1 MSKSIWVL
9 LKLGANIPTDIY
21 WRPRSY
27 ATNKKHRHFWK
38 SLPQITWGI
47 TMRERNGS
55 CTLLTFALWTAFF
68 CNSAA
73 LWSDDSHF
81 YVFWSAMVNKLG
93 ERKTPTKKK
102 LICSIACPTMFNRNI
117 FYVYNIDL
125 LETSVCF
132 SPPHDSKTSRT
143 FQEVWFLA
151 QFDQVFF
158 PQKKQPTIWC
168 CGRLPRIVS
177 LWCCSEGE
185 CSQEPRASG
194 SNWSP
199 KKEDPVDSPWQNMA
213 KPKAKQP

>member
-1 MSKSIWVL
+1 MDLVL
-9 LKLGANIPTDIY
+9 YWPLLCEQHSSATLRRFDQMIPTFTCFG
-21 WRPRSY
+21 RPWWI
-27 ATNKKHRHFWK
+27 NWVNGKPPPKK
-38 SLPQITWGI
+38 T
-47 TMRERNGS
+47 
-55 CTLLTFALWTAFF
+55 
-68 CNSAA
+68 
-73 LWSDDSHF
+73 
-81 YVFWSAMVNKLG
+81 
-93 ERKTPTKKK
+93 

-158 PQKKQPTIWC
+158 PKKKQPTIWC

-213 KPKAKQP
+213 KHGKTQGKTTLGSTYKRMCQTMGGQPEVMIYWSWWVNSTSV